1 MQGGYL
7 EVSQAEQ
14 EATSTDKPISNHPK
28 IISEKG
34 YRCVCLNARS
44 IVNKKNELN
53 IMVEDIDPHI
63 IGITESWANI
73 DITDAELGLT
83 GYVMF
88 RKDRIGRR
96 GGGVILYVKES
107 IQAYEIKLEREA
119 DCDEAVWC
127 KIVSGNSKLTI
138 GLVYRSPNINE
149 EDNTK
154 IKNAIKEV
162 SKGECIIM
170 GDFNHG
176 HIQWNSLES
185 TGIED
190 QQFLCLIQD
199 SFLTQHVL
207 EPTRGENVL
216 DIVLSSQQ
224 ELVDNVKIFEPLGNS
239 DHNQIHFDIN
249 VKSESKNKKTYKR
262 NFHKGNYKDMRKY
275 LAQLDWNNMLM
286 DKTAIECWNILKYE
300 IESIIDKFVPFR
312 KQGKRCRKKHL
323 SKEAI
328 RKIMLKQTMWRVYR
342 RTRKEEDYAKYKE
355 ALNAATT
362 EIRQSKRSYE
372 QKLACNIKTDS
383 KSFYA
388 YVRSK
393 QNVQDKVGPL
403 EDSAGN
409 IISQGFLMAEDLNGY
424 FSSVFTKEDISSL
437 PVADAKFQGAKSD
450 YLGPLV
456 VTPELVARKIKA
468 MKDNKSPGVD
478 GIPPKLLMETVDQ
491 ISIPLARVF
500 NLSLKEGVV
509 PFEWKEANII
519 PLFKKGSRNKSENY
533 RPVSL
538 TSVICKLLERL
549 IKDHMVDFL
558 VKHKLLNSSQHGF
571 LKARSC
577 LTNILCFLEEITKW
591 IDMGSPVDI
600 IYLDFQKAFDK
611 VPHQRLLLKLKAHG
625 IGDSITDW
633 IEQWLTDR
641 RQRVVVDGEVSNWK
655 SVLSGVPQ
663 GSVLGP
669 ILFLIYINDLDDSIT
684 SNVLKFADDTKLF
697 RKVNTDG
704 DKQHLQND
712 LDRLVKWSE
721 KWQML
726 FNFGK
731 CKCLHT
737 GHRNL
742 NVNYKMGATVLGTT
756 VKEKDLGVTISADM
770 KVSEQCG
777 IAASKGNQILG
788 LIRRNITYKGKKL
801 IIPLYKAIVRPH
813 LEYCIQAWRPYR
825 KKDIDTLERIQR
837 RATKMIPE
845 LRDLSYEERLKECGL
860 TTLETRRLRGDQ
872 IEVFKILNGYENI
885 DRNMFFSLKKDSR
898 TRGHQVKLVKDQCR
912 LDIRKHSF
920 SQRTINEWNKLSTD
934 CVTASSV
941 NMFKNKVD
949 TYIRRAGYK

>member
-1 MQGGYL
+1 
-7 EVSQAEQ
+7 
-14 EATSTDKPISNHPK
+14 
-28 IISEKG
+28 
-34 YRCVCLNARS
+34 
-44 IVNKKNELN
+44 
-53 IMVEDIDPHI
+53 
-63 IGITESWANI
+63 
-73 DITDAELGLT
+73 
-83 GYVMF
+83 
-88 RKDRIGRR
+88 
-96 GGGVILYVKES
+96 
-107 IQAYEIKLEREA
+107 
-119 DCDEAVWC
+119 
-127 KIVSGNSKLTI
+127 
-138 GLVYRSPNINE
+138 
-149 EDNTK
+149 
-154 IKNAIKEV
+154 
-162 SKGECIIM
+162 
-170 GDFNHG
+170 
-176 HIQWNSLES
+176 
-185 TGIED
+185 
-190 QQFLCLIQD
+190 
-199 SFLTQHVL
+199 
-207 EPTRGENVL
+207 
-216 DIVLSSQQ
+216 
-224 ELVDNVKIFEPLGNS
+224 
-239 DHNQIHFDIN
+239 
-249 VKSESKNKKTYKR
+249 
-262 NFHKGNYKDMRKY
+262 
-275 LAQLDWNNMLM
+275 MLM
-286 DKTAIECWNILKYE
+286 NKTAIECWNILKYE

-372 QKLACNIKTDS
+372 QKLACNIKNDS

-437 PVADAKFQGAKSD
+437 PVADAKFQGAKSE

-456 VTPELVARKIKA
+456 VTPELVAKKIRA

-577 LTNILCFLEEITKW
+577 LTNMLCFLEEITKW
-591 IDMGSPVDI
+591 IDVGSPVDI

-737 GHRNL
+737 GHGNL
-742 NVNYKMGATVLGTT
+742 NVNYKMGDTVLGTT

-872 IEVFKILNGYENI
+872 IEVFKILNGYEII

-898 TRGHQVKLVKDQCR
+898 TRGHEVKLVKDQCR

-934 CVTASSV
+934 CVTATSV